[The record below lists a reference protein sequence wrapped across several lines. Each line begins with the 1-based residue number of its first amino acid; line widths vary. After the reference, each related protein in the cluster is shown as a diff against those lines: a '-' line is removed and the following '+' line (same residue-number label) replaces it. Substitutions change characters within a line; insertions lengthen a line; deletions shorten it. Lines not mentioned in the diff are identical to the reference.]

1 MENCTPEVRHQGY
14 PANDLRHAYA
24 TYSIR
29 SGANI
34 KTSAEIMGH
43 ENARMIL
50 EVYEHVDWAQKV
62 RAIEGMPDFFAL
74 APKAVRNP
82 IHERRPRKR
91 EIDEPGAKYCVRNT
105 VPALNDRK
113 HLIHSEIENQYGNPA
128 IKTLIISAMPKHR
141 IRADLNAVAK
151 KNAGTSMNF
160 PNRHNRKS

>member
-1 MENCTPEVRHQGY
+1 
-14 PANDLRHAYA
+14 
-24 TYSIR
+24 
-29 SGANI
+29 
-34 KTSAEIMGH
+34 MGH

-113 HLIHSEIENQYGNPA
+113 HLIHSEIANQYGNPA
-128 IKTLIISAMPKHR
+128 DKDADHKRNAKTQNPCGPECRSQKERGHKYEPVSYTHLF
-141 IRADLNAVAK
+141 
-151 KNAGTSMNF
+151 GE
-160 PNRHNRKS
+160 RKSRLFRCAFVMESTRCNFSSRMRI